1 MIVFL
6 NFIQTFFAL
15 RIELRDASSI
25 AGRVKLDF
33 TPFSHPLPNIINMLL
48 LLENMHPSLLGMVA
62 LDTLPSTLFIKFFQ
76 SFSFP
81 LLQIKHLI
89 YALLVNRAK
98 VNSFLLL
105 LPIIGLGF
113 LWIYC
118 LLMYGVLPLLLQ

>member
-1 MIVFL
+1 MIVFWS
-6 NFIQTFFAL
+6 FIKIYFVL
-15 RIELRDASSI
+15 RIELQDASFI
-25 AGRVKLDF
+25 VGRVKLDF

-48 LLENMHPSLLGMVA
+48 LLENMYPSLLGMVA

-81 LLQIKHLI
+81 LLQIKHLM
-89 YALLVNRAK
+89 YALLVSRAK
-98 VNSFLLL
+98 ITSFLSL

-113 LWIYC
+113 LWIYY

>member
-6 NFIQTFFAL
+6 NFIQTFFVL

-25 AGRVKLDF
+25 VGRVKLDS
-33 TPFSHPLPNIINMLL
+33 TPFSHLLPDIINVLL
-48 LLENMHPSLLGMVA
+48 LLENMHPSLLGTVT
-62 LDTLPSTLFIKFFQ
+62 LDTLPSALFVKFFQ

-89 YALLVNRAK
+89 YALLINRAK
-98 VNSFLLL
+98 VTSFLSL
-105 LPIIGLGF
+105 LPIIGLSC

>member
-25 AGRVKLDF
+25 AGRVKLDS
-33 TPFSHPLPNIINMLL
+33 TPFSHLLPDIINVLL
-48 LLENMHPSLLGMVA
+48 LLENVHPSLLGMVT
-62 LDTLPSTLFIKFFQ
+62 LDTLPSALFVKFFQ